1 LHLAAAMR
9 VGYRVFQPAF
19 PVFHLRSRRGASL
32 TKKVMHIA
40 IEAFERF
47 FKNWN
52 GVVAAGI
59 DVSL

>member
-1 LHLAAAMR
+1 MR